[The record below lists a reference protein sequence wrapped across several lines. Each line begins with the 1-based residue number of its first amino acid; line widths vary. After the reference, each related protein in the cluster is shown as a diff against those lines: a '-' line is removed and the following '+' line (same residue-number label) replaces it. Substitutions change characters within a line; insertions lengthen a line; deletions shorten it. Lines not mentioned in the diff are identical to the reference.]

1 MEIFANEALGF
12 DGILVQVEAD
22 IRTGIPAVEIV
33 GLAST
38 SVREARE
45 RARIAVRNAGFQFPQ
60 DRILVNLS
68 PADVQKEGS
77 AYDLPIALRI
87 LASSG
92 QIQDL
97 PSALLAMGELT
108 LEGELRPVRGILPA
122 VRAAVEHGIH
132 ICLIPEENADEAE
145 IVGAAQVWPL
155 RHLSEVRAICD
166 SIARGEMPSSRARG
180 KSEHL
185 AGSGLARGSAVTRAS
200 ERRGEGALDFSD
212 FRGEPGLMRALTI
225 AAVGGHNL
233 FLSGPPGAGKTM
245 AAQRFP
251 SILPF
256 LTEEQAL
263 ESTSLHSLWGTMQTR
278 LLNEPPFR
286 APHHSATLEGMIGG
300 GRPPRPG
307 EVSLA
312 HHGVL
317 FLDECPEFH
326 RDVLQ
331 ALREPAE
338 RGYVDIV
345 RAGRTL
351 RFPSRFQLLMAANP
365 CPCGNLGM
373 PGKTCLCSAEEI
385 RKYWK
390 KLGGPLLDR
399 LDMRI
404 AMRPADA
411 RQLVGGEAVSSAAL
425 RGAVTEARARQRRRL
440 SKCGL
445 SASGGR
451 PCLDCGLNARIP
463 PALIT
468 GLCSLSSDA
477 ERSFSSAVA
486 SFGLSARAIHSV
498 LRIAL
503 SIADLDGRDAVGS
516 EEIDEALGYRQFGD
530 SDAVWPR

>member
-1 MEIFANEALGF
+1 MEIFAHEPLGF

-22 IRTGIPAVEIV
+22 IRNGIPAVEIV

-68 PADVQKEGS
+68 PADVPKEGS

-87 LASSG
+87 LATSG
-92 QIQDL
+92 QIQDVPL
-97 PSALLAMGELT
+97 AVLAMGELT
-108 LEGELRPVRGILPA
+108 LEGELRSVRGILPA
-122 VRAAVEHGIH
+122 VRAAADRGIRV
-132 ICLIPEENADEAE
+132 CLIPAENASEAS
-145 IVGAAQVWPL
+145 IVGSAHVWPL
-155 RHLSEVRAICD
+155 RHLSEVGEICA
-166 SIARGEMPSSRARG
+166 SIARGAVPESTPCASSAGHPSPEDSD
-180 KSEHL
+180 
-185 AGSGLARGSAVTRAS
+185 
-200 ERRGEGALDFSD
+200 GEIFPDFSD
-212 FRGEPGLMRALTI
+212 FKGDSQLMRGLTI

-251 SILPF
+251 SILPQ
-256 LTEEQAL
+256 LTETQAL
-263 ESTSLHSLWGTMQTR
+263 VSASLQSLWGRKQAR
-278 LLNEPPFR
+278 LFLEPPFR
-286 APHHSATLEGMIGG
+286 SPHHSATLEGMIGG

-312 HHGVL
+312 HNGVL

-331 ALREPAE
+331 ALREPVE

-351 RFPSRFQLLMAANP
+351 RFPSDFQLIMAANP

-373 PGKTCLCSAEEI
+373 PGKTCLCSPEEI

-411 RQLVGGEAVSSAAL
+411 QQLMRGSSISSDRIRDLVIEARGRQRHRMEQSAA
-425 RGAVTEARARQRRRL
+425 GVAVAA
-440 SKCGL
+440 
-445 SASGGR
+445 
-451 PCLDCGLNARIP
+451 CLNSRIMP
-463 PALIT
+463 GLIT
-468 GLCSLSSDA
+468 EFCSLSDSA
-477 ERSFSSAVA
+477 EKQFSSAVG
-486 SFGLSARAIHSV
+486 SYGLSARASHSI
-498 LRIAL
+498 LKIAR
-503 SIADLDGRDAVGS
+503 SIADLDGRDEIEAS
-516 EEIDEALGYRQFGD
+516 EIDEALSYRQFGD
-530 SDAVWPR
+530 SDAVWPC

>member
-1 MEIFANEALGF
+1 MEIYAHEPLGF

-22 IRTGIPAVEIV
+22 IRNGIPAVEIV
-33 GLAST
+33 GLASA

-45 RARIAVRNAGFQFPQ
+45 RARIAVRNAGFEFPQ

-68 PADVQKEGS
+68 PADVHKEGS

-92 QIQDL
+92 QIEDI
-97 PSALLAMGELT
+97 PVAILAMGELT

-122 VRAAVEHGIH
+122 VRAANEWGIH
-132 ICLIPEENADEAE
+132 ICLVPKENAGEASM
-145 IVGAAQVWPL
+145 VNSAQVWPL
-155 RHLSEVRAICD
+155 RHLSEVR
-166 SIARGEMPSSRARG
+166 
-180 KSEHL
+180 
-185 AGSGLARGSAVTRAS
+185 GLALALAQ
-200 ERRGEGALDFSD
+200 GEKPDPPARTEHTNLSGAAESDGPHIPDFSD
-212 FRGEPGLMRALTI
+212 FKGDPQLMRGLTI

-251 SILPF
+251 SILPR
-256 LTEEQAL
+256 LTETQAL
-263 ESTSLHSLWGTMQTR
+263 VSASLQSLWGRVRMHIS
-278 LLNEPPFR
+278 NEPPFR

-312 HHGVL
+312 HNGVL

-331 ALREPAE
+331 ALREPSE

-351 RFPSRFQLLMAANP
+351 RFPSDFQLIMAANP

-373 PGKTCLCSAEEI
+373 PGKICLCSAEEI

-404 AMRPADA
+404 AMRPADV
-411 RQLVGGEAVSSAAL
+411 RQLMRGSAISSE
-425 RGAVTEARARQRRRL
+425 RMRTVVEEARARQRHRIAHRAL
-440 SKCGL
+440 QQDACGQ
-445 SASGGR
+445 GGGFLNSR
-451 PCLDCGLNARIP
+451 IAPGLIAE
-463 PALIT
+463 
-468 GLCSLSSDA
+468 LCSLTGEA
-477 ERSFSSAVA
+477 EHHFSAAVSAHW
-486 SFGLSARAIHSV
+486 LSARASHSV
-498 LRIAL
+498 LKIAR
-503 SIADLDGRDAVGS
+503 SIADLEGHGDIGVTEI
-516 EEIDEALGYRQFGD
+516 EEAISYRQFGD
-530 SDAVWPR
+530 SDAIYPR

>member
-1 MEIFANEALGF
+1 MEIFAHEPLGF

-22 IRTGIPAVEIV
+22 IRNGIPTVEIV

-45 RARIAVRNAGFQFPQ
+45 RARIAVRNAGFEFPQ

-68 PADVQKEGS
+68 PADVHKEGS

-87 LASSG
+87 LTSSA
-92 QIQDL
+92 QIEDI
-97 PSALLAMGELT
+97 PIAILAMGELT

-122 VRAAVEHGIH
+122 VRAAREQGIH
-132 ICLIPEENADEAE
+132 ICLIPEENASEASM
-145 IVGAAQVWPL
+145 VDSAQVWPL
-155 RHLSEVRAICD
+155 RHLSEVREICLAL
-166 SIARGEMPSSRARG
+166 ARGEAPRTGAHTASGR
-180 KSEHL
+180 HL
-185 AGSGLARGSAVTRAS
+185 SGTEAM
-200 ERRGEGALDFSD
+200 GAHLPDYSD
-212 FRGEPGLMRALTI
+212 FKGDPQLMRGLTI

-251 SILPF
+251 SILPR
-256 LTEEQAL
+256 LSETEAL
-263 ESTSLHSLWGTMQTR
+263 VSASLQSLWGRVQPQ
-278 LLNEPPFR
+278 LLDEPPFR

-312 HHGVL
+312 HNGVL
-317 FLDECPEFH
+317 FLDECSEFH

-331 ALREPAE
+331 ALREPTE
-338 RGYVDIV
+338 RGFVDIV

-351 RFPSRFQLLMAANP
+351 RFPSDFQLIMAANP

-373 PGKTCLCSAEEI
+373 PGKICLCSPEEI

-404 AMRPADA
+404 VMLPADA
-411 RQLVGGEAVSSAAL
+411 RQLL
-425 RGAVTEARARQRRRL
+425 RGSSISSERIRSDVGEARARQRHRVAQRAIR
-440 SKCGL
+440 SDVQIQGE
-445 SASGGR
+445 R
-451 PCLDCGLNARIP
+451 FLNAKIGP
-463 PALIT
+463 SIIAELCTLT
-468 GLCSLSSDA
+468 GEA
-477 ERSFSSAVA
+477 ERQFSSAV
-486 SFGLSARAIHSV
+486 STYGLSARASHSI
-498 LRIAL
+498 LKIAR
-503 SIADLDGRDAVGS
+503 SIADLEGHDKIGVS
-516 EEIDEALGYRQFGD
+516 EIEEAISYRQFGD
-530 SDAVWPR
+530 SDAVYPR